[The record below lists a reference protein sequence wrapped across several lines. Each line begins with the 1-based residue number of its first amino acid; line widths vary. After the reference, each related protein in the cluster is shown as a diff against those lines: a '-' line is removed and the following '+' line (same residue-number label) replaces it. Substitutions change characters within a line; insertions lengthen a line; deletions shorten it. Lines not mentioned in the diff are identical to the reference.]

1 MGGKSDQVKGRVKEA
16 IGSLTDDKAL
26 KSEGKSDRVAGEIK
40 EKVGDAK
47 DKVERV
53 IDKSKDAL
61 KGK

>member
-47 DKVERV
+47 AKVERV

>member
-1 MGGKSDQVKGRVKEA
+1 
-16 IGSLTDDKAL
+16 
-26 KSEGKSDRVAGEIK
+26 VAGEIK

-47 DKVERV
+47 AKVERV